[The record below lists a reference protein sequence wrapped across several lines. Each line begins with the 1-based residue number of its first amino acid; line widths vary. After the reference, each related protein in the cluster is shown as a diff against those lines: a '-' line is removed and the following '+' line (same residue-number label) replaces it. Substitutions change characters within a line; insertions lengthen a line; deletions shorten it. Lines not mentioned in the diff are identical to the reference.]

1 MKALVLGCGSIGFRH
16 IGHLRQ
22 LGLTHLE
29 AVDPN
34 PAARERAKAQWGIP
48 VEQDADL
55 ALSRRPDLVLICT
68 PASTHVEL
76 TLKALKAGAHVFV
89 EKPLSVSLE
98 KVRPL
103 LEKSNGDGRMV
114 QVGYNL
120 RYHPAMKAAKQALDS
135 GRLGKVLSADAEF
148 GLYLKKWWPG
158 RDYRNSYMATAEEG
172 GGLLL
177 DVSHEI
183 DLMVWFLGPV
193 LEVSAQGG
201 QLSGLEM
208 QGMDLIKILMRME
221 SGALVSLSMDCLQP
235 AYRRSFSLIGEDS
248 ALRWHC
254 PEGRADTS
262 VGEMTICESPSETY
276 QPVKISGSPQETY
289 VEELRDFIS
298 SIETGRPPAC
308 GWKEG
313 AEVLR
318 VIEAIRRSMEE
329 KRTVK
334 VAECR

>member
-16 IGHLRQ
+16 IGHLQQ
-22 LGLTHLE
+22 LGLTDLE
-29 AVDPN
+29 AADPN
-34 PAARERAKAQWGIP
+34 PAAREKAKNHWGIP
-48 VEQDADL
+48 VGADADQ
-55 ALSRRPDLVLICT
+55 ALSRRPDMVFICT

-76 TLKALKAGAHVFV
+76 ALKSLAAGAHVFV
-89 EKPLSVSLE
+89 EKPLSVSFE

-103 LEKSNGDGRMV
+103 LERRNGDGRMM

-120 RYHPAMKAAKQALDS
+120 RYHPAMKAAKQVLDS
-135 GRLGKVLSADAEF
+135 GRMGKILAAHAEF

-183 DLMVWFLGPV
+183 DLMIWFLGPV

-201 QLSGLEM
+201 RLSGLEM
-208 QGMDLIKILMRME
+208 EGMDLIKVLMRME
-221 SGALVSLSMDCLQP
+221 SGALASLSMDCLQP
-235 AYRRSFSLIGEDS
+235 AYTRGFTLTGEDS

-254 PEGRADTS
+254 SEGRADTS
-262 VGEMTICESPSETY
+262 VGQMSLCESSSEKFAS
-276 QPVKISGSPQETY
+276 VKISGNPQETY

-298 SIETGRPPAC
+298 SIETGRQPAC

-318 VIEAIRRSMEE
+318 VVEAIRRSIEK

-334 VAECR
+334 VSECR

>member
-1 MKALVLGCGSIGFRH
+1 MKALVLGCGSIGYRH
-16 IGHLRQ
+16 IGHLKQ
-22 LGLTHLE
+22 LGLSDLE

-48 VEQDADL
+48 VEQDVAQ
-55 ALSRRPDLVLICT
+55 ALSRRPDLVLVCT

-76 TLKALKAGAHVFV
+76 TLKALQAGAHVFV

-98 KVRPL
+98 AIRPL
-103 LEKSNGDGRMV
+103 IERRNGDGRMV

-135 GRLGKVLSADAEF
+135 GRLGKVLAADAEF

-158 RDYRNSYMATAEEG
+158 RDYRSSYMATAEEG

-183 DLMVWFLGPV
+183 DLMIWFLGPV
-193 LEVSAQGG
+193 REVTAFGG
-201 QLSGLEM
+201 RLSKLEM
-208 QGMDLIKILMRME
+208 EGPDLIKILMRME

-235 AYRRSFSLIGEDS
+235 AYRRSFSLTSEDS

-262 VGEMTICESPSETY
+262 VGQMTVCDSPSE
-276 QPVKISGSPQETY
+276 QFKPVQISGSPQETY
-289 VEELRDFIS
+289 LEELRDFLS

-308 GWKEG
+308 GWKEA

-318 VIEAIRRSMEE
+318 VVEAIRRSMDEN
-329 KRTVK
+329 RTVTVSK
-334 VAECR
+334 CR

>member
-1 MKALVLGCGSIGFRH
+1 MKVLILGCGSIGLRH

-22 LGLTHLE
+22 LGLSNLE
-29 AVDPN
+29 AADPS
-34 PAARERAKAQWGIP
+34 PSAQQRVKAQWGIP
-48 VEQDADL
+48 VDSDPEK
-55 ALSRRPDLVLICT
+55 ALSRRPDLVLVCT
-68 PASTHVEL
+68 PAATHVDL
-76 TLKALKAGAHVFV
+76 TIKALEAGAHVFV

-103 LEKSNGDGRMV
+103 IERKNVDGRMV

-120 RYHPAMKAAKQALDS
+120 RYHPAMKAAKQVLDS
-135 GRLGKVLSADAEF
+135 GRMGRVLAGHAEF

-158 RDYRNSYMATAEEG
+158 RDYRDSYMASAEEG

-183 DLMVWFLGPV
+183 DLMIWFLGPV
-193 LEVSAQGG
+193 REVSAYGDR
-201 QLSGLEM
+201 LSNLEM
-208 QGMDLIKILMRME
+208 EGLDVIKVLMKME

-235 AYRRSFSLIGEDS
+235 AYMRGFTLTGEDS
-248 ALRWHC
+248 ALRWGC

-262 VGEMTICESPSETY
+262 VGELSLCESPSERF
-276 QPVKISGSPQETY
+276 QPVAVSGSSQETY
-289 VEELRDFIS
+289 LEELRDFIS

-308 GWKEG
+308 GLREA

-318 VIEAIRRSMEE
+318 VVEAIHRAIEQKRS
-329 KRTVK
+329 VQ
-334 VAECR
+334 VSECR